1 MVNRLRDDLARELAK
16 DAALPRDLD
25 QRVFGYLDT
34 LVAMVPAGTTTGEP
48 TPPATTPA
56 TEPTTVG

>member
-1 MVNRLRDDLARELAK
+1 VGSK

-34 LVAMVPAGTTTGEP
+34 LVAMAPTGTTTGEP
-48 TPPATTPA
+48 TPPATTP
-56 TEPTTVG
+56 TTGTTTVG